1 MHRQFRSQR
10 LPEEKSLD
18 ARSVEIDRSYLPLDI
33 LREEIKEEILGG
45 VNVSDKM
52 MKRFID
58 YQLRFT
64 DIIIENGFEDAYRI
78 WKKKYLEIERC

>member
-1 MHRQFRSQR
+1 M
-10 LPEEKSLD
+10 
-18 ARSVEIDRSYLPLDI
+18 
-33 LREEIKEEILGG
+33 REEIKEEILGG

-78 WKKKYLEIERC
+78 WKKNIWRSRDVEIHPILHNGVVNMI

>member
-1 MHRQFRSQR
+1 
-10 LPEEKSLD
+10 
-18 ARSVEIDRSYLPLDI
+18 
-33 LREEIKEEILGG
+33 LGG